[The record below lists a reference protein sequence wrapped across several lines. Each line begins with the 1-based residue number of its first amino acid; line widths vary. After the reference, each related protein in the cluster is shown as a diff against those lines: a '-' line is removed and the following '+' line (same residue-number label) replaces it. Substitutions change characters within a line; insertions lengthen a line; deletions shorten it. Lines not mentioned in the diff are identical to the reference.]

1 MINRKYRKTGT
12 SILINE
18 NTVYE
23 YFKLIKDKDINRL
36 LDLFADDAI
45 VFEPFSNIHGGL
57 KGKNTIKPFLEVVVM
72 ANDGLQHEIEFEQQQ
87 GSTDNKEQ
95 VVALVTIERGGRVKA
110 RFTFELAPT
119 RESYDSHAL
128 KKIQS
133 LRIEFILIRASEV
146 EP

>member
-36 LDLFADDAI
+36 LDLFTDDAI

-57 KGKNTIKPFLEVVVM
+57 KGKKTIKPFLEVVVM

-87 GSTDNKEQ
+87 QGSTDNKDQ
-95 VVALVTIERGGRVKA
+95 VEALVTFERGRRVRA
-110 RFTFELAPT
+110 RFTFELVPA
-119 RESYDSHAL
+119 REGYDSLNL

-133 LRIEFILIRASEV
+133 LQIQFIK
-146 EP
+146 